1 MKQPIQL
8 DDKKVIRAWALFDWA
23 NSAYS
28 LVISTAIFPIYFLAI
43 APDEINIFG
52 NTIADSTLY
61 SFSISLAYILIAL
74 IAPVLGGIADA
85 GSRRLFFLRVFTTI
99 GSLSCIVLFFF
110 SSASFLWVA
119 TTAFIIATIGF
130 AGSLIFY
137 DAFLPVIASRE
148 NYDAVSAKGYAQG
161 YIGSL
166 ILLIFILAMSQSPT
180 TFGFEEES
188 SLPYR
193 LGFALVGCWWLGFG
207 YLAFSRLPED
217 DRENGS
223 RQPIIDGYKKIRAV
237 SKELLGKVDVR
248 RFLIAFFFYS
258 AGVQT
263 VIYLATIF
271 ADKEL
276 NFESSELILTVIILQ
291 VVAIAGSL
299 LFSRVAKKKGSKF
312 AIIIMIFIWIGICLA
327 AYFVQSKMPFYG
339 IAMLV
344 GLVLGG
350 IQSTSRACFSKLIE
364 GEDEHNSYFSYYDLL
379 YYLSIVFGTFSFGI
393 VESITGNLRYSI
405 LILALF
411 FIVALVVMTRVK
423 IAD

>member
-1 MKQPIQL
+1 MKQNIQL

-43 APDEINIFG
+43 APDEVNILG
-52 NTIADSTLY
+52 QTIGDSTLY
-61 SFSISLAYILIAL
+61 SFSISFAYILIAL

-85 GSRRLFFLRVFTTI
+85 GSKRLFFLRIFTTI
-99 GSLSCIVLFFF
+99 GSLSCITLFLF
-110 SSASFLWVA
+110 SDASYLWVA
-119 TTAFIIATIGF
+119 TTAFITATIGY

-148 NYDAVSAKGYAQG
+148 NYDAVSARGYAQG

-166 ILLIFILAMSQSPT
+166 ILLVFILAMSQFPT
-180 TFGFEEES
+180 TFGFAEDS

-193 LGFALVGCWWLGFG
+193 LGFALVGFWWLGFG
-207 YLAFSRLPED
+207 YLAFSRLPPDNPEK
-217 DRENGS
+217 GS
-223 RQPIIDGYKKIRAV
+223 RQPLSDGYKKIRAV
-237 SKELLGKVDVR
+237 SKELLSKVDLR

-276 NFESSELILTVIILQ
+276 NFEESELILTVIILQ

-299 LFSRVAKKKGSKF
+299 LFSRVAKKRGSKY
-312 AIIIMIFIWIGICLA
+312 AIILMICI
-327 AYFVQSKMPFYG
+327 
-339 IAMLV
+339 
-344 GLVLGG
+344 
-350 IQSTSRACFSKLIE
+350 
-364 GEDEHNSYFSYYDLL
+364 
-379 YYLSIVFGTFSFGI
+379 
-393 VESITGNLRYSI
+393 
-405 LILALF
+405 
-411 FIVALVVMTRVK
+411 
-423 IAD
+423 